1 MIKYNSLIN
10 GIGTSVKTKKYYDE
24 WSKDYDKVLNQ
35 WNYHAPKSSS
45 KILKKF
51 LNKNPNEILD
61 LACGTGLFG
70 KELKKIY
77 PKSSIDGTDIST
89 KSLSH
94 AKLKKIYKRLFVS
107 DFNKNFIFKKKYN
120 LITCIGSL
128 TYNNSPQKLLL
139 KVNNIT
145 KKSGFFIFSHR
156 VDLWQKQNFDKILS
170 DLSNKWQNIFISRK
184 LLYLPKNKDFNN
196 KIKIKIGLLKKI

>member
-1 MIKYNSLIN
+1 MIKYNALIN

-61 LACGTGLFG
+61 LACVTGLFG

-77 PKSSIDGTDIST
+77 PKSSIDGADIST

-128 TYNNSPQKLLL
+128 TYNNNPQKLLL

>member
-1 MIKYNSLIN
+1 MIKYNALIN

-51 LNKNPNEILD
+51 LSKNPNEILD

-77 PKSSIDGTDIST
+77 PKSSIDGSDIST

-94 AKLKKIYKRLFVS
+94 AKLKKVYKRLFIS
-107 DFNKNFIFKKKYN
+107 DFNKNFFFKKKYN

-128 TYNNSPQKLLL
+128 TYSKNPQKLLL

>member
-1 MIKYNSLIN
+1 MIKYNDLIY

-77 PKSSIDGTDIST
+77 PKSSIDGADIST

-128 TYNNSPQKLLL
+128 TYNNNPQKLLL

>member
-1 MIKYNSLIN
+1 MIKYNALIN

-77 PKSSIDGTDIST
+77 PKSSIDGSDIST

-128 TYNNSPQKLLL
+128 TYNNNPQKLLL

>member
-1 MIKYNSLIN
+1 MIKYNALIN

-77 PKSSIDGTDIST
+77 PKSSIDGSDIST

-94 AKLKKIYKRLFVS
+94 AKLKKVYKRLFVS
-107 DFNKNFIFKKKYN
+107 DFNKNFIFKKKYD

-128 TYNNSPQKLLL
+128 TYNNNPQKLLL

>member
-1 MIKYNSLIN
+1 MIKYNALIN

-77 PKSSIDGTDIST
+77 PKSSIDGADIST

-94 AKLKKIYKRLFVS
+94 AKLKKVYKRLFVS
-107 DFNKNFIFKKKYN
+107 DFNKNFIFKKKYD

-128 TYNNSPQKLLL
+128 TYNNNPQKLLL

-184 LLYLPKNKDFNN
+184 LLYL
-196 KIKIKIGLLKKI
+196 I

>member
-1 MIKYNSLIN
+1 MIKYNALIN
-10 GIGTSVKTKKYYDE
+10 GIGTKVKTKKYYDE

-77 PKSSIDGTDIST
+77 PKSSIDGSDIST

-94 AKLKKIYKRLFVS
+94 AKLKNVYKSLFVS
-107 DFNKNFIFKKKYN
+107 DFNNNFIFKKKYN

-128 TYNNSPQKLLL
+128 TYNNNPQKLLL
-139 KVNNIT
+139 KVSNIT

>member
-1 MIKYNSLIN
+1 MIKYNALIN

-51 LNKNPNEILD
+51 LNKNPNDILD

-77 PKSSIDGTDIST
+77 PKSSIDGADIST

-94 AKLKKIYKRLFVS
+94 AKLKKVYKRLFVS

-128 TYNNSPQKLLL
+128 TYNSNPQKLLL
-139 KVNNIT
+139 KVSNIT

-170 DLSNKWQNIFISRK
+170 DLSNKWQNIYISRK
-184 LLYLPKNKDFNN
+184 LLYLPKNKEFNN

>member
-1 MIKYNSLIN
+1 MIKYNALIK
-10 GIGTSVKTKKYYDE
+10 GIGTSIKTKKYYDE
-24 WSKDYDKVLNQ
+24 WSEDYDKVLNQ

-77 PKSSIDGTDIST
+77 PKSSIDGADIST

-94 AKLKKIYKRLFVS
+94 AKLKKVYKRLFVS

-128 TYNNSPQKLLL
+128 TYNNNPQKLLL

>member
-1 MIKYNSLIN
+1 MIKYNALIY
-10 GIGTSVKTKKYYDE
+10 GIGTSGKTKKYYDE

-77 PKSSIDGTDIST
+77 PKSSIDGADIST

-94 AKLKKIYKRLFVS
+94 AKLKKVYNRLFVS
-107 DFNKNFIFKKKYN
+107 DFNKNFIFKKKY
-120 LITCIGSL
+120 SL
-128 TYNNSPQKLLL
+128 
-139 KVNNIT
+139 
-145 KKSGFFIFSHR
+145 
-156 VDLWQKQNFDKILS
+156 
-170 DLSNKWQNIFISRK
+170 
-184 LLYLPKNKDFNN
+184 
-196 KIKIKIGLLKKI
+196 

>member
-1 MIKYNSLIN
+1 MIKYNALIN

-77 PKSSIDGTDIST
+77 PKSSIDGSDISA

-94 AKLKKIYKRLFVS
+94 AKLKKVYKRLFVS
-107 DFNKNFIFKKKYN
+107 DFNKNFIFKKKYD

-128 TYNNSPQKLLL
+128 TYNNNPQKLLL
-139 KVNNIT
+139 KVSNIT

>member
-1 MIKYNSLIN
+1 MSNFKSLVSGVGN
-10 GIGTSVKTKKYYDE
+10 LTKTTKYYDD
-24 WSKDYDKVLNQ
+24 WSENYDKTLKLS
-35 WNYHAPKSSS
+35 NYQAPKKS
-45 KILKKF
+45 IKF
-51 LNKNPNEILD
+51 LKEAINTKPKNILD

-70 KELKKIY
+70 KELKRIY
-77 PKSSIDGTDIST
+77 PKSSIDGSDISA

-94 AKLKKIYKRLFVS
+94 AKLKKVYNRLFVS

-128 TYNNSPQKLLL
+128 TYNTNPQKLLL
-139 KVNNIT
+139 KVSNIT

-170 DLSNKWQNIFISRK
+170 DLSNKWQNIYISRK

>member
-1 MIKYNSLIN
+1 MIKYNALIN

-70 KELKKIY
+70 IELKKIY
-77 PKSSIDGTDIST
+77 PKSSIDGADIST

-107 DFNKNFIFKKKYN
+107 DFNKNFIFKKKYD

-128 TYNNSPQKLLL
+128 TYNNNPQKLLL

>member
-1 MIKYNSLIN
+1 MIKYHDLIY

-35 WNYHAPKSSS
+35 WNYNAPKSSS

-77 PKSSIDGTDIST
+77 PKSSIDGSDIST
-89 KSLSH
+89 KSLSN
-94 AKLKKIYKRLFVS
+94 AKLKKVYKRLFVS

-128 TYNNSPQKLLL
+128 TYNNNPQKLLL

>member
-1 MIKYNSLIN
+1 MIKYTALIN

-35 WNYHAPKSSS
+35 WNYNAPKSSS
-45 KILKKF
+45 KILKRF

-77 PKSSIDGTDIST
+77 PKSSIDGSDIST

-94 AKLKKIYKRLFVS
+94 AKLKKVYKRLFVS
-107 DFNKNFIFKKKYN
+107 DFNKNFILKKKYN

-128 TYNNSPQKLLL
+128 TYNNNPHKLLL
-139 KVNNIT
+139 KVSNIT

>member
-1 MIKYNSLIN
+1 MIKYNALIY

-77 PKSSIDGTDIST
+77 PKSSIDGADIST

-128 TYNNSPQKLLL
+128 TYNNNPQKLLL
-139 KVNNIT
+139 KVSNIT

-170 DLSNKWQNIFISRK
+170 VLSNKWQNIFISRK

>member
-1 MIKYNSLIN
+1 MIKYNALIN

-77 PKSSIDGTDIST
+77 PKSSIDGSDISA

-94 AKLKKIYKRLFVS
+94 AKLKKVYKRLFVS
-107 DFNKNFIFKKKYN
+107 DFNKNFIFKKKYD

-128 TYNNSPQKLLL
+128 TYNNNPLKLLL

>member
-1 MIKYNSLIN
+1 MIKYNALIN
-10 GIGTSVKTKKYYDE
+10 GIGTSGKTKKYYDE

-77 PKSSIDGTDIST
+77 PKSSIDGADIST

-94 AKLKKIYKRLFVS
+94 AKLKKVYKRLFVS

-128 TYNNSPQKLLL
+128 TYNNNPQKLLL
-139 KVNNIT
+139 KVSNIT

>member
-1 MIKYNSLIN
+1 MIKYNALIN

-77 PKSSIDGTDIST
+77 PKSSIDGADIST

-94 AKLKKIYKRLFVS
+94 AKLKKVYKRLFVS

-128 TYNNSPQKLLL
+128 TYNNNPQKLLL

-170 DLSNKWQNIFISRK
+170 DLSNNWQNIFISRK

>member
-1 MIKYNSLIN
+1 MIKYNALIN

-77 PKSSIDGTDIST
+77 PKSSIDGSDIST

-94 AKLKKIYKRLFVS
+94 AKLKKVYKRLFVS

-128 TYNNSPQKLLL
+128 TYNNNPQKLLL

>member
-1 MIKYNSLIN
+1 MIKYNALIN

-70 KELKKIY
+70 IELKKIY
-77 PKSSIDGTDIST
+77 PKSSIDGADIST

-94 AKLKKIYKRLFVS
+94 AKLKKVYKLS
-107 DFNKNFIFKKKYN
+107 
-120 LITCIGSL
+120 LIHI
-128 TYNNSPQKLLL
+128 
-139 KVNNIT
+139 
-145 KKSGFFIFSHR
+145 
-156 VDLWQKQNFDKILS
+156 
-170 DLSNKWQNIFISRK
+170 
-184 LLYLPKNKDFNN
+184 
-196 KIKIKIGLLKKI
+196 

>member
-1 MIKYNSLIN
+1 MIKYNALIN

-77 PKSSIDGTDIST
+77 PKSSIDGADIST

-107 DFNKNFIFKKKYN
+107 DFNKKLIFKKKYD

-128 TYNNSPQKLLL
+128 TYNNNPQKLLL